1 LGGPSRATPH
11 TTSRSAVLDVI
22 RAAGTISRAGLVSAT
37 GFTGATIST
46 VVRAL
51 IDDGLV
57 RETGRAESTGGKPRV
72 LLQLDQGARYAV
84 GVHLDPVGITYALTD
99 LTGAVVSRVTRAGEG
114 GDATTL
120 VTRMAR
126 QVDALV
132 EGAGVERERVLGVG
146 LVSATGGPR
155 PLPAMRHWAHFPVTE
170 ELERAVGLPVVP
182 GNDATAAALGEYW
195 SGGVHEASVF
205 AAVYMGTGIGAGLL
219 VDGIPYHG
227 ASGNAGEIGHVCLDV
242 DGPACWCGAR
252 GCVEAIAGPA
262 AVVRAAREDA
272 DLVRAAELGPPE
284 DGPGSGVREASA
296 RGDGSWGDGRA
307 ARSEAAEFA
316 AVVRAARRGQPTARA
331 LLDRSARY
339 LAVAVRTLANVMD
352 LDLLVLT
359 GPSLALAGSVY
370 LPAIRSELDGAFFA
384 RASHPVDVRLSASAA
399 TAPAIG
405 AATMVLQSRLV
416 PLRPRPRLP
425 EDLSESAA
433 PSAR

>member
-1 LGGPSRATPH
+1 LGGSSRATPH
-11 TTSRSAVLDVI
+11 TTSRAAVLDVI
-22 RAAGTISRAGLVSAT
+22 RAAGTISRAGLVAAT

-72 LLQLDQGARYAV
+72 LLQLDGGARYAV

-99 LTGAVVSRVTRAGEG
+99 LTGAVVSRVTRAGGG
-114 GDATTL
+114 GDATAI

-126 QVDALV
+126 QVEALV
-132 EGAGVERERVLGVG
+132 EGAGVERDRVLGVG

-155 PLPAMRHWAHFPVTE
+155 PLPSMRHWAHFPVAE
-170 ELERAVGLPVVP
+170 ELEREVGLPVVP

-195 SGGVHEASVF
+195 SGGVNEASIF

-219 VDGIPYHG
+219 VNGIPYHG
-227 ASGNAGEIGHVCLDV
+227 ASGNAGEIGHACLDV
-242 DGPACWCGAR
+242 DGPPCWCGGR
-252 GCVEAIAGPA
+252 GCVEALAGPA
-262 AVVRAAREDA
+262 AVVRAARADA
-272 DLVRAAELGPPE
+272 DLVRAAELEVPGT
-284 DGPGSGVREASA
+284 GSGSREP
-296 RGDGSWGDGRA
+296 GDVGDDAWGDGGS
-307 ARSEAAEFA
+307 ARSAAAEFA

-339 LAVAVRTLANVMD
+339 LAVAARTLANVMD

-370 LPAIRSELDGAFFA
+370 LPAIRTELDRAFFA
-384 RASHPVDVRLSASAA
+384 RASHPVEVRLSASAA

-425 EDLSESAA
+425 EDLSETAA
-433 PSAR
+433 PAPR

>member
-1 LGGPSRATPH
+1 MGGPSRATPH
-11 TTSRSAVLDVI
+11 TTSRAAVLDVI
-22 RAAGTISRAGLVSAT
+22 RAAGTISRAGLVAAT

-72 LLQLDQGARYAV
+72 LLQLDHGARYAV
-84 GVHLDPVGITYALTD
+84 GVHLDPMGVTYALTD
-99 LTGAVVSRVTRAGEG
+99 LTGAVVSRVTRADAG
-114 GDATTL
+114 GDEPAAMVART
-120 VTRMAR
+120 AR

-132 EGAGVERERVLGVG
+132 EGAGVERDRVLGVG
-146 LVSATGGPR
+146 LVSATGGAR
-155 PLPAMRHWAHFPVTE
+155 PLPSMRHWADFPVAE
-170 ELERAVGLPVVP
+170 ELERACGLPVVP

-195 SGGVHEASVF
+195 SGGVGETSVF

-242 DGPACWCGAR
+242 DGPLCWCGAR
-252 GCVEAIAGPA
+252 GCVEALAGPA
-262 AVVRAAREDA
+262 AVVRAARADA
-272 DLVRAAELGPPE
+272 GLARAAELG
-284 DGPGSGVREASA
+284 
-296 RGDGSWGDGRA
+296 A
-307 ARSEAAEFA
+307 AGTGGAERSEAAEFA
-316 AVVRAARRGQPTARA
+316 AVVRAARRGEPTARA
-331 LLDRSARY
+331 LLERSARY
-339 LAVAVRTLANVMD
+339 LAAAVRTLANVMD

-359 GPSLALAGSVY
+359 GPGLAVAGSVY
-370 LPAIRSELDGAFFA
+370 LPAIRSELEGAFFA
-384 RASHPVDVRLSASAA
+384 RASHPVEVRLSASAA

-416 PLRPRPRLP
+416 PLRPRVRLP

-433 PSAR
+433 PAPR